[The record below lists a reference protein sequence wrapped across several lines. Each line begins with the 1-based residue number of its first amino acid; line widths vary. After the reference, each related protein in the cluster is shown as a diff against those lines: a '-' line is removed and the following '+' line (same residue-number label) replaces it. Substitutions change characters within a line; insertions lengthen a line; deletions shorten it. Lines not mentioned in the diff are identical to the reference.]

1 MWIRMIMTLVLAVLA
16 GCATVDRMNL
26 SKFEP
31 LRSDATHQHF
41 KYTVTGNSTGMAV
54 DSADAERERMEWLQT
69 WLDENGL
76 QGKKYEVVSRT
87 PVTKGPSLFGQV
99 HEIFYEVKVQR

>member
-1 MWIRMIMTLVLAVLA
+1 MWTRLFLVLVIAAAA

-31 LRSDATHQHF
+31 IRSDATHRYF
-41 KYTVTGNSTGMAV
+41 KYTVTGNSTGQAV

-69 WLDENGL
+69 WLDDNGMA
-76 QGKKYEVVSRT
+76 GKKYEVVSRM
-87 PVTKGPSLFGQV
+87 PVVKGPSLFGQV
-99 HEIFYEVKVQR
+99 HEIFYEVKVHR